1 MKRIGKTSWKR
12 LAPAFAAAA
21 LLFAVTGQQASAQQ
35 TSAPRPTVD
44 LCQTAFEGSPADA
57 YCPNRSYWIRLNDD
71 GERSCGIHT
80 DCSITV
86 RVGETDKTFRNG
98 LASMRPFSLA
108 ETRSLDLCFSRHG
121 EESNTNINRH
131 DGWRMDVNPGCGDA
145 IDSATAK
152 ADGLSLDGS

>member
-1 MKRIGKTSWKR
+1 MRKTISISSLSR
-12 LAPAFAAAA
+12 VAATAFLA
-21 LLFAVTGQQASAQQ
+21 LLFAVTAQQASAQ
-35 TSAPRPTVD
+35 RPTVD
-44 LCQTAFEGSPADA
+44 LCRTAFEGSPADA
-57 YCPNRSYWIRLNDD
+57 YCPNRFIRIAPNDD

-86 RVGETDKTFRNG
+86 RVGETDRNFRNG
-98 LASMRPFSLA
+98 LVPARAFSLA

-131 DGWRMDVNPGCGDA
+131 DGWRMDVNPGCDDA